1 MEYKERGNGDWMQG
15 RGHSVFTRIQE
26 YCFSPS
32 VIHQLGEG
40 EDKEHWW
47 NKGWVHNSVGSLVLR
62 QYREVQTGIKVAGI
76 FVSFDQFY
84 FPFQGKHLG

>member
-1 MEYKERGNGDWMQG
+1 MEIGCRVEA

-26 YCFSPS
+26 YWFSPS

-47 NKGWVHNSVGSLVLR
+47 NKGWVHITLGALWSSGSIGRFRLAKR
-62 QYREVQTGIKVAGI
+62 
-76 FVSFDQFY
+76 
-84 FPFQGKHLG
+84 